1 MALGVKRSKDGTQVL
16 RFGFPK
22 GSLEGMTAQLFERAG
37 YQMSFPE
44 RSLYPT
50 IDDPEIECV
59 LIRAQEMA
67 RYVGQGVLDAG
78 ITGHD
83 WITENEAQV
92 RELAELRYSKT
103 SFRPTRWVL
112 AVPEDS
118 PIQGATDLEG
128 KRIATEGVGA
138 GGALARQ
145 ARRAARWSSSPGAR
159 PR

>member
-1 MALGVKRSKDGTQVL
+1 QVL

-83 WITENEAQV
+83 WITENQAEV
-92 RELAELRYSKT
+92 RELCAPRSR
-103 SFRPTRWVL
+103 SSAGPAGCWRCRRTRRS
-112 AVPEDS
+112 A
-118 PIQGATDLEG
+118 
-128 KRIATEGVGA
+128 
-138 GGALARQ
+138 
-145 ARRAARWSSSPGAR
+145 ARRTSRGSASRPSTWGSSSAGSPSAACARWSSSPGAP